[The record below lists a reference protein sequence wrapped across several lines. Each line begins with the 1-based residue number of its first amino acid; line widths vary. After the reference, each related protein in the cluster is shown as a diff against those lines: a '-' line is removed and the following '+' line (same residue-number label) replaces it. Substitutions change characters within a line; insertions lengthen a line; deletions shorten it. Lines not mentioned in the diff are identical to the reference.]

1 MKTLIIVS
9 STYLGNTMKVA
20 KAMAEELKA
29 TVLTPIEAVQSDI
42 SAFDLIDRGSIL
54 HRIIKRSFR

>member
-20 KAMAEELKA
+20 KAMAQDLK
-29 TVLTPIEAVQSDI
+29 L
-42 SAFDLIDRGSIL
+42 
-54 HRIIKRSFR
+54 RSNARRK